1 MDLDIDQQVLLEFKF
16 RELSLSQPFL
26 ENLLIKEIKSL
37 LLQRELLQI
46 QRRNQLSVQQDD
58 QMGVKNQVQKEVEKH
73 LQATDFILL
82 VVDHEVIR
90 PQLHKN
96 VSQERLLEQNK
107 FEKSQNHKNQA
118 QWYEQTLTPHIQV
131 QINPDPE
138 SEKKQR
144 RHLKLERNL
153 LNERTVKKT

>member
-73 LQATDFILL
+73 LQATDFILQ
-82 VVDHEVIR
+82 VVDLEVIL

-96 VSQERLLEQNK
+96 VSQEQLLEQNK
-107 FEKSQNHKNQA
+107 FEKSQNH
-118 QWYEQTLTPHIQV
+118 
-131 QINPDPE
+131 
-138 SEKKQR
+138 
-144 RHLKLERNL
+144 
-153 LNERTVKKT
+153 